1 MYSSSSLDE
10 IQNEAT
16 DEEDLFEQEQRAPT
30 LSSAGSDPKSHN
42 RLCLNSSSGPPSHE
56 LDRRDVGADSQE
68 KRAGELVMVS
78 SSSSSSDLSH
88 TNVQTGDCYGG
99 DGHSVY
105 DEGSVAAEYRKDQ
118 VASPDTQH
126 FSTSEE
132 ISCSM
137 ENRENGRLLQP
148 ESFELLDISDFEDD
162 VDDYHSDTSSLHVA
176 SLTPCREESSGHT
189 DTSSLHVA
197 SLTPGPACREE
208 SSDHTDTSS
217 LHVASLTPCR
227 EESSGHTDTSSLHVA
242 SLTPGPACR
251 EESSDHADTSRTSSL
266 SSSQTSQSS
275 NHAKNWLSQTSQ
287 KQGKHTPGTTV

>member
-176 SLTPCREESSGHT
+176 SLTPGST
-189 DTSSLHVA
+189 
-197 SLTPGPACREE
+197 CREE

-242 SLTPGPACR
+242 SLTPGPTCR
-251 EESSDHADTSRTSSL
+251 EESSGHTDTSRTSSL

-275 NHAKNWLSQTSQ
+275 NHAKTWLNTGQTSQ